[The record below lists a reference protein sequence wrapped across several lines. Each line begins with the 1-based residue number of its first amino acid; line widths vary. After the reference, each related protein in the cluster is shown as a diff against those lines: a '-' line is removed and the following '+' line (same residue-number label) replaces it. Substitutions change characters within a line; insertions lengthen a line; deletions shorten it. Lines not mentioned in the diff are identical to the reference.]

1 MERRAAGEVLGSALL
16 GAVRD
21 AHSVWICWRRFGLK
35 SALGVFLDCVDA
47 TVIVDSVVSK
57 G

>member
-1 MERRAAGEVLGSALL
+1 MERRAAGKVLGSALL

-21 AHSVWICWRRFGLK
+21 AHSVWICWRRFG